1 MKNTSLDQRK
11 KNVMHAWMEW
21 PTKKCSKA
29 QTPINN
35 ITGPDNDTTKNTTK
49 IDNKENKASHET
61 SQIRGNE
68 HHLTPFPV
76 LPCQVSAKDLHNLEP
91 KNVFLKALA
100 SGLALGEWGYEPWW
114 GLKIHL
120 SLSSIGL
127 ASCHKSICMYIYIY
141 IMPPVWNTGSKKK
154 TGLVSRFGASFIHI
168 STKIGDRPNMPTK
181 KKVYTGINHHS
192 ISRQVVFGFT
202 HHATHGAGR

>member
-1 MKNTSLDQRK
+1 MTYNVCTYTMTYIYIYMYTYICIDSQCTACVDRSYKYVYHSSYQKKEHTTMKNTSLDQRK

-127 ASCHKSICMYIYIY
+127 ASCHKSICMYIYI
-141 IMPPVWNTGSKKK
+141 MPPVWNTGSKKK
-154 TGLVSRFGASFIHI
+154 QG
-168 STKIGDRPNMPTK
+168 
-181 KKVYTGINHHS
+181 
-192 ISRQVVFGFT
+192 
-202 HHATHGAGR
+202 